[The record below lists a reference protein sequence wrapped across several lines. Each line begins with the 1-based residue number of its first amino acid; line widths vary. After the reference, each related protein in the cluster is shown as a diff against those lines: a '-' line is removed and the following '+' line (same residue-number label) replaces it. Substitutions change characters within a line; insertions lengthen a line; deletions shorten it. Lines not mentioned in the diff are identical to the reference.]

1 MRQHLIET
9 TECALAEA
17 GHGLRAMEDAKQENE
32 MMIALSKMALHES
45 LEVLYNASVALAG
58 PYFRD

>member
-1 MRQHLIET
+1 MK
-9 TECALAEA
+9 
-17 GHGLRAMEDAKQENE
+17 DAKRENE

-45 LEVLYNASVALAG
+45 LKALDNASVALAG

>member
-9 TECALAEA
+9 TECALAET
-17 GHGLRAMEDAKQENE
+17 GRGLRAMEDAKQENE

>member
-1 MRQHLIET
+1 
-9 TECALAEA
+9 
-17 GHGLRAMEDAKQENE
+17 MEDAKQENE